1 MRICLSII
9 FALIIQLPGF
19 AINNLDLQA
28 ENLVQLISHTSQY
41 VRVTGT
47 ISSIDISEKSKIIFI
62 NFGKSYNTS
71 FSAMIHDEDI
81 SSFISAGIDD
91 PCEYFKNKTVT
102 IEGIVRISNG
112 KPEMIINSPDQI
124 KVVNLKLNR

>member
-1 MRICLSII
+1 MRIFLSVI

-19 AINNLDLQA
+19 TINNFDLQA

-47 ISSIDISEKSKIIFI
+47 VSSIDISEKSKIIFI

-71 FSAMIHDEDI
+71 LSAMIYDENI

-91 PCEYFKNKTVT
+91 PSEYFKNKTVT

-112 KPEMIINSPDQI
+112 KPEMIISSPDQI

>member
-1 MRICLSII
+1 MRIYLSVI
-9 FALIIQLPGF
+9 FALLIQLPGF
-19 AINNLDLQA
+19 SFNNLDLQA

-62 NFGKSYNTS
+62 NFGKNYNTS
-71 FSAMIHDEDI
+71 FSAMIHDEDM
-81 SSFISAGIDD
+81 SSFIAAGIDD
-91 PCEYFKNKTVT
+91 PSEYFKNKTVSV
-102 IEGIVRISNG
+102 EGIVRISNG

-124 KVVNLKLNR
+124 KIVNLK